1 MNQQLINN
9 KSSVQQFIMKSIV
22 TGVTILMIYYLTIA
36 SFIARTVSFMD
47 KVEPVLVQVEPVL
60 VQVESVLMDVKPT
73 IEKIEEKIEPVY
85 IADQL
90 KILGHHLLKGGPNP
104 QGLTYY
110 YEKFAD
116 RMENISGENKN
127 RFRES
132 TRKILNNLSPIF
144 DEQVDYYRT
153 NILPRLD
160 Q

>member
-36 SFIARTVSFMD
+36 SFITRTISFMD
-47 KVEPVLVQVEPVL
+47 KVEPVLVQVEPIL
-60 VQVESVLMDVKPT
+60 ANVKPT
-73 IEKIEEKIEPVY
+73 IEKIGPVY
-85 IADQL
+85 IAEQL

-144 DEQVDYYRT
+144 DEQVDYYKT

>member
-1 MNQQLINN
+1 MNQQLIGN
-9 KSSVQQFIMKSIV
+9 KASVQQFIMKSIV
-22 TGVTILMIYYLTIA
+22 TGITVLMIYYLTIA
-36 SFIARTVSFMD
+36 SFITRTISFMD
-47 KVEPVLVQVEPVL
+47 KVEPVLVQVEPIL
-60 VQVESVLMDVKPT
+60 ANVKPT
-73 IEKIEEKIEPVY
+73 IEKIEKIGPVY
-85 IADQL
+85 IAEQL

-116 RMENISGENKN
+116 RMEIISGENKN

-144 DEQVDYYRT
+144 DEQVDYYKT

>member
-47 KVEPVLVQVEPVL
+47 KVEPVLVQVESIL
-60 VQVESVLMDVKPT
+60 VTVKPT
-73 IEKIEEKIEPVY
+73 IEKIGPVY
-85 IADQL
+85 IAEQL
-90 KILGHHLLKGGPNP
+90 EILGHHLLKGGPNSP
-104 QGLTYY
+104 GFTYY

-127 RFRES
+127 RLRES

-144 DEQVDYYRT
+144 DEQVDYYKT

>member
-22 TGVTILMIYYLTIA
+22 TAVTILMIYYLTIA

-47 KVEPVLVQVEPVL
+47 KVEPFLVQVEPVL
-60 VQVESVLMDVKPT
+60 ANVKPT
-73 IEKIEEKIEPVY
+73 IEKIEKIGPVY
-85 IADQL
+85 IAEQL

-144 DEQVDYYRT
+144 DEQVDYYKT

>member
-22 TGVTILMIYYLTIA
+22 TGITVLMIYYLTIA
-36 SFIARTVSFMD
+36 SFIERTVSFMD
-47 KVEPVLVQVEPVL
+47 KVEPFLVQVEPI
-60 VQVESVLMDVKPT
+60 
-73 IEKIEEKIEPVY
+73 IEKTIPVY
-85 IADQL
+85 IAEQL
-90 KILGHHLLKGGPNP
+90 KILGLNLLKGGPNS
-104 QGLTYY
+104 QGFTHY

>member
-1 MNQQLINN
+1 MNQQLIGN
-9 KSSVQQFIMKSIV
+9 KASVQQFIMKSIV

-47 KVEPVLVQVEPVL
+47 KVEPVLVQVEPIL
-60 VQVESVLMDVKPT
+60 ANVKPT
-73 IEKIEEKIEPVY
+73 IEKIEKIGPVY
-85 IADQL
+85 IAEQL
-90 KILGHHLLKGGPNP
+90 KILGHHLLKGGPNSP
-104 QGLTYY
+104 GFTYY

-144 DEQVDYYRT
+144 DEQVDYYKT

>member
-47 KVEPVLVQVEPVL
+47 KVEPVLVQVEPIL
-60 VQVESVLMDVKPT
+60 VNVKPT
-73 IEKIEEKIEPVY
+73 IEKIRPVY
-85 IADQL
+85 IAEQL
-90 KILGHHLLKGGPNP
+90 KILGLNLLKEGPNSK
-104 QGLTYY
+104 GFTHY

-127 RFRES
+127 RLRKS
-132 TRKILNNLSPIF
+132 TKKFLNNLSPIF
-144 DEQVDYYRT
+144 DEQVDYYKT

>member
-47 KVEPVLVQVEPVL
+47 KVEPVLVQVEPIL
-60 VQVESVLMDVKPT
+60 VTVKPT
-73 IEKIEEKIEPVY
+73 IEKIEPVY
-85 IADQL
+85 IAEQL
-90 KILGHHLLKGGPNP
+90 KILGLHLLKGGPNS
-104 QGLTYY
+104 QGFTYY
-110 YEKFAD
+110 YEKFAE

-144 DEQVDYYRT
+144 DEQVDYYKT

>member
-9 KSSVQQFIMKSIV
+9 KSSVQQFIIKSIV

-36 SFIARTVSFMD
+36 SFIAKTVSFMD
-47 KVEPVLVQVEPVL
+47 KVEPFLVQVEPI
-60 VQVESVLMDVKPT
+60 
-73 IEKIEEKIEPVY
+73 IEKTIPVY
-85 IADQL
+85 IAEQL
-90 KILGHHLLKGGPNP
+90 KILGLNLLKGGPNS
-104 QGLTYY
+104 QGFTHY

-127 RFRES
+127 RLRES

-144 DEQVDYYRT
+144 DEQVDYYKT

>member
-47 KVEPVLVQVEPVL
+47 KVEPVLVQMEPII
-60 VQVESVLMDVKPT
+60 K
-73 IEKIEEKIEPVY
+73 KIGPVY
-85 IADQL
+85 IAEQL
-90 KILGHHLLKGGPNP
+90 GILGLNLLKGGPNS
-104 QGLTYY
+104 QGFTYY

-116 RMENISGENKN
+116 RMEHISGENKN

-144 DEQVDYYRT
+144 DEQVDYYKT
-153 NILPRLD
+153 NILPRLN

>member
-36 SFIARTVSFMD
+36 SFITRTISFMD

-60 VQVESVLMDVKPT
+60 ANVKPT
-73 IEKIEEKIEPVY
+73 IEKIEKIGPVY
-85 IADQL
+85 IAEQL

-144 DEQVDYYRT
+144 DEQVDYYKT

>member
-36 SFIARTVSFMD
+36 SFITRTISFMD

-60 VQVESVLMDVKPT
+60 VNMKPT
-73 IEKIEEKIEPVY
+73 IEKIGPVY
-85 IADQL
+85 IAEQL
-90 KILGHHLLKGGPNP
+90 KILGHHLLKGGPSS
-104 QGLTYY
+104 QGFTYY

-127 RFRES
+127 RLRES

-144 DEQVDYYRT
+144 DEQVDYYKT

>member
-36 SFIARTVSFMD
+36 SFIERTVSFMD
-47 KVEPVLVQVEPVL
+47 EVEPILVVVAKADLVLNQ
-60 VQVESVLMDVKPT
+60 
-73 IEKIEEKIEPVY
+73 VY
-85 IADQL
+85 ISEQL
-90 KILGHHLLKGGPNP
+90 KILGHHLLKS
-104 QGLTYY
+104 QGFTSY
-110 YEKFAD
+110 YEKFAE

-144 DEQVDYYRT
+144 DGQVDY
-153 NILPRLD
+153 
-160 Q
+160 

>member
-36 SFIARTVSFMD
+36 SFIARTVSFID
-47 KVEPVLVQVEPVL
+47 KVEPVLVQVEPIL
-60 VQVESVLMDVKPT
+60 VNVKPI
-73 IEKIEEKIEPVY
+73 IEKIGPVY
-85 IADQL
+85 IAEQL
-90 KILGHHLLKGGPNP
+90 EILGLNLLKGGPNS
-104 QGLTYY
+104 QGFTYY

-144 DEQVDYYRT
+144 DEQVDYYKT

>member
-9 KSSVQQFIMKSIV
+9 KSSVQQFIIKSIV

-36 SFIARTVSFMD
+36 SFIAKTVSFMD
-47 KVEPVLVQVEPVL
+47 KVEPFLVQGEPIM
-60 VQVESVLMDVKPT
+60 EKT
-73 IEKIEEKIEPVY
+73 IPVY
-85 IADQL
+85 IAEQL
-90 KILGHHLLKGGPNP
+90 KILGLNLLKGGPNS
-104 QGLTYY
+104 QGFTHY

-144 DEQVDYYRT
+144 DEQVDYYKT

>member
-9 KSSVQQFIMKSIV
+9 KSSVQQFIIKSIV

-36 SFIARTVSFMD
+36 SFIAKTVSFMD
-47 KVEPVLVQVEPVL
+47 KVEPFLVQVEPI
-60 VQVESVLMDVKPT
+60 
-73 IEKIEEKIEPVY
+73 IEKTIPVY
-85 IADQL
+85 KAEQL
-90 KILGHHLLKGGPNP
+90 KILGLNLLKGGPNS
-104 QGLTYY
+104 QGFTHY

-127 RFRES
+127 RLRES

-144 DEQVDYYRT
+144 DEQVDYYKT

>member
-1 MNQQLINN
+1 MNQQLISN

-36 SFIARTVSFMD
+36 SFITRTISFMD

-60 VQVESVLMDVKPT
+60 VNMKPT
-73 IEKIEEKIEPVY
+73 IEKIGPVY
-85 IADQL
+85 IAEQL
-90 KILGHHLLKGGPNP
+90 KILGHHLLKGDPNP

-127 RFRES
+127 RLRES

-144 DEQVDYYRT
+144 DEQGDYYKT
-153 NILPRLD
+153 NILPRLN

>member
-22 TGVTILMIYYLTIA
+22 TAVTILMVYYLTIA

-60 VQVESVLMDVKPT
+60 VNMKPT
-73 IEKIEEKIEPVY
+73 IEKIGPIY
-85 IADQL
+85 IAEQL
-90 KILGHHLLKGGPNP
+90 EILGHHLLKGGPNSP
-104 QGLTYY
+104 GFTYY

-116 RMENISGENKN
+116 RMENISDENKN

-144 DEQVDYYRT
+144 DEQADYYKT

>member
-60 VQVESVLMDVKPT
+60 ANVKPT
-73 IEKIEEKIEPVY
+73 IEKIEKIGPVY
-85 IADQL
+85 IAEQL

-144 DEQVDYYRT
+144 DEQVDYYKT

>member
-36 SFIARTVSFMD
+36 SFITRTISFMD
-47 KVEPVLVQVEPVL
+47 KVEPFLVQVGPIME
-60 VQVESVLMDVKPT
+60 KT
-73 IEKIEEKIEPVY
+73 IPVY
-85 IADQL
+85 IAEQL
-90 KILGHHLLKGGPNP
+90 KILGLNLLKGGPNS
-104 QGLTYY
+104 QGFTHY

-144 DEQVDYYRT
+144 DEQVDYYKT
-153 NILPRLD
+153 NILHHLD